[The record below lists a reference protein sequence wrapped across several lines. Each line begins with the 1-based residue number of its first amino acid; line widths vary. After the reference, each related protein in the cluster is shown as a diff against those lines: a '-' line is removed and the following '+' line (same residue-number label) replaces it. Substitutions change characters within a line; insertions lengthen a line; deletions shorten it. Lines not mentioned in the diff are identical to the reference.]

1 MAARGVFKE
10 LLEKYKE
17 QVRPEYEQVV
27 QAGGLYI
34 IGTERHESRR
44 IDNQLRGRSGRQG
57 DPGES
62 TFFLSM
68 QDDLM
73 RLFGSDRMLAI
84 ADRLNLPEDQPIDAG
99 ILSNSIEG
107 AQKRLESMN
116 FERRRNVLAYDDVM
130 NRQRKVIYEQRREVL
145 DGADLHGK
153 ILRMMEETAKEAAD
167 RFLVGENPSE
177 YNYEGLKQY
186 FFGLVYGPEDLHF
199 TEEEKA
205 GLSKEALTE
214 DLLDRVQKLYASKEE
229 LFSPEELR
237 EIERVVLLRQVDIK
251 WMDHLD
257 MMDDLREGVGLN
269 AYAQR
274 NPITEYQI
282 AGGEMFDEMVATIRE
297 DTVRTLLSVTPRVE
311 VKREA
316 VAKVTG
322 ESGGAIGSTSS
333 GGTVGKKPAAQKKLP
348 TQKTVKVGRN
358 DPCPCGSGLKY
369 KKCCGRNQAGEDSE
383 K

>member
-1 MAARGVFKE
+1 M
-10 LLEKYKE
+10 
-17 QVRPEYEQVV
+17 V